1 MGGKQNE
8 LGSMNS
14 GGGQLYGGQGGLDMD
29 QGDHKE
35 ATLSSEHQVDSTE
48 QTNKNKL

>member
-14 GGGQLYGGQGGLDMD
+14 GGGQLYGGQGGLDN
-29 QGDHKE
+29 GPRGP
-35 ATLSSEHQVDSTE
+35 
-48 QTNKNKL
+48 